1 LYDDKALPAM
11 KRGTRRTLIHVLDHI
26 LKLLHP
32 IMPFI
37 TEEIWKRTVKV
48 MGDASDSIMLS
59 AYPLEDKSL
68 INAAIEEELDW
79 LKAVVQAIRTIRSEM
94 SITPG
99 KAIPLSVRYETPAL
113 DARIKKYESTL
124 RSLAKLSVIHTLT
137 PDMPIPVSA
146 SAVVG
151 DLELLIPMAD
161 LIDKE
166 SELKRLDK
174 EITKLDKDI
183 AFIHGKLNNPHFT
196 DKAPAE
202 VILKEKEKLA
212 QALQAK
218 EKGLENQARIQAL

>member
-1 LYDDKALPAM
+1 
-11 KRGTRRTLIHVLDHI
+11 
-26 LKLLHP
+26 
-32 IMPFI
+32 MP
-37 TEEIWKRTVKV
+37 T
-48 MGDASDSIMLS
+48 
-59 AYPLEDKSL
+59 
-68 INAAIEEELDW
+68 
-79 LKAVVQAIRTIRSEM
+79 
-94 SITPG
+94 
-99 KAIPLSVRYETPAL
+99 
-113 DARIKKYESTL
+113 
-124 RSLAKLSVIHTLT
+124 
-137 PDMPIPVSA
+137 PVSA

-174 EITKLDKDI
+174 EIAKLDKDI
-183 AFIHGKLNNPHFT
+183 AFIHGKLTNPHFT